1 MTLMRYISKRFLLGI
16 LAVMA
21 MCLVLV
27 FFADFVELLRQAGK
41 YERVPMATLI
51 FLALLRLPAYS
62 ELILPIAVLIGSIG
76 AFLMLSRSSELTIFR
91 AGGMSAWQFILPG
104 LVVAFVLGIFAT
116 TVYNPLAANARAFA
130 DKMSLEAFKKRG
142 GPSLLKT
149 KNAGAWLR
157 QNGADGQSIIHADAT
172 ANQGLELGNVSII
185 HYDRSIKFF
194 ERIEAEKAT
203 LKDGRWELDRAWVT
217 LSGEQEREP
226 AFYERYFVSTHL
238 TTTQVKDSLG
248 SVRAISFW
256 ELPNFIEIAEKAKL
270 PATRHKL
277 QYQALLSQPFVLA
290 VMVLLAATC
299 SLKAFRFGNIQ
310 TMVITGLAAG
320 FAFFVAAE
328 LSRNLGRSGLASP
341 EAAAWTPP
349 LIAALLA
356 LTVLLRQE
364 DG

>member
-1 MTLMRYISKRFLLGI
+1 MTLARYISRRFLVAILGV
-16 LAVMA
+16 LG
-21 MCLVLV
+21 MCFVLV
-27 FFADFVELLRQAGK
+27 FFADFVELLRQSGK
-41 YERVPMATLI
+41 YDRVPMTTLVAM
-51 FLALLRLPAYS
+51 ALLRLPAYA
-62 ELILPIAVLIGSIG
+62 ELILPIGVLIGSIG

-91 AGGMSAWQFILPG
+91 AGGMSVWQFILPG
-104 LVVAFVLGIFAT
+104 VVVAFLFGVLAT
-116 TVYNPLAANARAFA
+116 TVYNPLAANARALA
-130 DKMSLEAFKKRG
+130 DSMSVEAFKKRR

-157 QNGADGQSIIHADAT
+157 QNGADGQSIIHAGAA

-185 HYDRSIKFF
+185 QYGKDVEFL

-203 LKDGRWELDRAWVT
+203 LRDGRWELQRAWVT
-217 LSGEQEREP
+217 LDGDQEREP

-248 SVRAISFW
+248 SVRSISFW
-256 ELPNFIEIAEKAKL
+256 ELPNFIHIAEKAKL

-310 TMVITGLAAG
+310 VMVIAGLGVG
-320 FAFFVAAE
+320 FAFFVLAE
-328 LSRNLGRSGLASP
+328 LSRNLGRSGLATP

-349 LIAALLA
+349 VIAALLA
-356 LTVLLRQE
+356 VTVLLRQE

>member
-1 MTLMRYISKRFLLGI
+1 MTLMRYISKRFLLAI

-21 MCLVLV
+21 MCVVLV

-41 YERVPMATLI
+41 FERVPMSSLI
-51 FLALLRLPAYS
+51 VLALLRLPAYA

-104 LVVAFVLGIFAT
+104 IVVALLLGVFAT
-116 TVYNPLAANARAFA
+116 TIYNPLAANARALA
-130 DKMSLEAFKKRG
+130 DSMSLETFKKRG

-157 QNGADGQSIIHADAT
+157 QNGADGQSIIHAGAA
-172 ANQGLELGNVSII
+172 ANQGLQLGNVSII
-185 HYDRSIKFF
+185 QYNRETNFL
-194 ERIEAEKAT
+194 ERIEADKAT
-203 LKDGRWELDRAWVT
+203 LKDGRWELDQAWVT
-217 LSGEQEREP
+217 LDGELKREP
-226 AFYERYFVSTHL
+226 AFYERYFVSTYL
-238 TTTQVKDSLG
+238 TTTQVRDSLG

-256 ELPNFIEIAEKAKL
+256 ELPKFIEIAEKAKL
-270 PATRHKL
+270 PALRHRL
-277 QYQALLSQPFVLA
+277 QFQSLLSQPFVLA

-310 TMVITGLAAG
+310 TMVISGLAAG
-320 FAFFVAAE
+320 FAFFVLAE
-328 LSRNLGRSGLASP
+328 LTRNLGRSGLASP
-341 EAAAWTPP
+341 EAAAWAPP